1 MKQGI
6 APTLVIMPMKLTH
19 FCRFSG
25 LLTRGVCHCITLD
38 KGVGK
43 ATLDGAKMS
52 DDVVYGD
59 GETSIEIDGGV
70 GAMKIEFAA

>member
-1 MKQGI
+1 M
-6 APTLVIMPMKLTH
+6 
-19 FCRFSG
+19 
-25 LLTRGVCHCITLD
+25 D

-70 GAMKIEFAA
+70 GAMKIKFGD